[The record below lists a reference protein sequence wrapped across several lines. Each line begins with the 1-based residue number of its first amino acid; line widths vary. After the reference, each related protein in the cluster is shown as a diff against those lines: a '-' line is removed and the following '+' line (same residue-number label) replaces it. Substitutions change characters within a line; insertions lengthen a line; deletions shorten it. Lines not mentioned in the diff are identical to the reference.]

1 MASIATTEQA
11 RETLARRIGHLD
23 AWLETM
29 RQPEGYG
36 GPVAH
41 WWQSSFVYVG
51 PGLDWRY
58 QGLLAGYARLAEKV
72 GQPVWRRRM
81 AVAADHLIAGQLLD
95 GGYPQSRFEG
105 NPGTLG
111 TPHEA
116 AASHGLIMASP
127 YLDAPEAAVMTVTR
141 NLDHLIAKL
150 WDADRGGFRDAP
162 NSGGRVPNKLA
173 TLAEALMAAAEQEPE
188 AEYLRFARAALD
200 DVVRFQES
208 HGVWVGA
215 IHQWSPDNRRGDGRF
230 FPLYNARCVPALLTG
245 AAVFAEPRYAEAAHG
260 VLRFLEASRHDDGT
274 WPQVVYANGRRT
286 EFPHW
291 IAALADILW
300 AYRAAGLPLPAAA
313 LERLV
318 DGQQPT
324 GGFQT
329 AEGFADRF
337 RAALRP
343 RVPDYRDIV
352 GVVGWNDKVLRLLA
366 DLLPPGA
373 TVRPQAVEPMELLV
387 AVADEPVIWQETPD
401 RVVMM
406 RCQGR
411 REVIYQWDK
420 RNPWAA
426 VYDPRLV
433 G

>member
-1 MASIATTEQA
+1 MASIGTTDEA
-11 RETLARRIGHLD
+11 RNTLARRIGRLD

-58 QGLLAGYARLAEKV
+58 QGLLAGYARLAEKAR
-72 GQPVWRRRM
+72 QPLWRRRIT
-81 AVAADHLIAGQLLD
+81 VAADDLMTGQLLD
-95 GGYPQSRFEG
+95 GGYPQSRFEA

-116 AASHGLIMASP
+116 AASHGLILAAP
-127 YLDAPEAAVMTVTR
+127 QLDEPGRAVMTVTR
-141 NLDHLIAKL
+141 NLDHLIARL
-150 WDADRGGFRDAP
+150 WDADKGGFRDAP
-162 NSGGRVPNKLA
+162 NGPGRVPNKLA
-173 TLAEALMAAAEQEPE
+173 TMAEALMAAAEQGPE
-188 AEYLRFARAALD
+188 GEYLNFARAALD
-200 DVVRFQES
+200 DVVRFREV
-208 HGVWVGA
+208 HGLWAGA

-245 AAVFAEPRYAEAAHG
+245 AVVFAEPRYAEAAHG
-260 VLRFLEASRHDDGT
+260 VLRFLDRSRHDDGT
-274 WPQVVYANGRRT
+274 WPQVLYANGRRT
-286 EFPHW
+286 EYPHW
-291 IAALADILW
+291 VAALADILW
-300 AYRAAGLPLPAAA
+300 AYHAAGLALPRAS

-318 DGQQPT
+318 EGQLPT
-324 GGFQT
+324 GGFAT

-337 RAALRP
+337 RLSLRP

-352 GVVGWNDKVLRLLA
+352 AVVGWNDKVLRLLA
-366 DLLPPGA
+366 ELIPPGL
-373 TVRPQAVEPMELLV
+373 TIRPEVPEPMEILV
-387 AVADEPVIWQETPD
+387 AVGDEPVIWHENEHG
-401 RVVMM
+401 VVMT
-406 RCQGR
+406 RCRGH
-411 REVIYQWDK
+411 REVIYRWDK